1 MRAPGKRA
9 APIFGNLTHNATQ
22 PDMINLKYAITTHF
36 WRYSKLV
43 IISLLL
49 VACIDEVQLP
59 IRQAQRRLVVD
70 GLITDEAP
78 PYAIKLTYS
87 GNLTSQLLIPEELT
101 VNGAVVT
108 ISDDAGHSVRL
119 EQDPLAPAY
128 YWMRDRTFQGKAGR
142 AYTLTVS
149 TPDGEVFVSDPEPM
163 PAVAPIEKVYA
174 EYRRQN
180 TPVLLPD
187 LYDVMID
194 TKDPATA
201 GNYYR
206 WSTYGY
212 VPRWSGYTPFDEIP
226 PGPSRPC
233 CTSCWVPY
241 YGPLTDVLSDVL
253 VNGNTISRHKVFS
266 SPVYAIGKQ
275 FIETRQYSLTRGAY
289 QYWNRFEE
297 QRSRSGSLFDAQ
309 PASIEGNIH
318 LKDDPNTLA
327 LGYFGASS
335 VSSKRLIIPADTINA
350 TKFISRFGR
359 TFLSENK
366 NCLQAYPQGQLAP
379 PINW

>member
-1 MRAPGKRA
+1 
-9 APIFGNLTHNATQ
+9 
-22 PDMINLKYAITTHF
+22 MINSTSQTMTFL
-36 WRYSKLV
+36 WRYGKLLA
-43 IISLLL
+43 ISLVL

-59 IRQAQRRLVVD
+59 IRQAERRLVVD

-78 PYAIKLTYS
+78 PYVIKLTYS

-101 VNGAVVT
+101 VNGALVT
-108 ISDDAGHSVRL
+108 ISDDAGHSVKL

-128 YWMRDRTFQGKAGR
+128 YWMRDPVFKGKAGR
-142 AYTLTVS
+142 KYTLTVI
-149 TPDGEVFVSDPEPM
+149 TPDGQIFVSEPELM
-163 PAVAPIEKVYA
+163 PAVAPVDKIYA

-180 TPVLLPD
+180 TPLLLPD

-194 TKDPATA
+194 TNDPATA

-212 VPRWSGYTPFDEIP
+212 LPRWSGYTPFDEIP
-226 PGPSRPC
+226 SGPSRPC

-253 VNGNTISRHKVFS
+253 INGNTISRHRVFS

-275 FIETRQYSLTRGAY
+275 YIETRQYSLTRSAY

-309 PASIEGNIH
+309 PASIEGNVH
-318 LKDDPNTLA
+318 LKNDPSTLA

-335 VSSKRLIIPADTINA
+335 VSTKRLIISADTINA
-350 TKFISRFGR
+350 ARFINRFGR
-359 TFLSENK
+359 AFLSANQ
-366 NCLQAYPQGQLAP
+366 NCLQAYPLAQLGP